1 MKHLTK
7 SETKMP
13 RDAKSIELANQKA
26 AYIGELLKD
35 DPKLTLLAVRKKVQD
50 KFHSMLNFK
59 RAREAFIAAGGK
71 VRAKHSSKRRR
82 KNAAGAS
89 EALPKR
95 GPGRPPNTERRKPGR
110 RAADKSNAETVGN
123 LGRLGTHL
131 VVITT
136 EGQPLLRDF
145 PKRDEAVAFIE
156 KQLSVGTP
164 PGAVAH
170 YERQLVKVNLSI
182 NV

>member
-1 MKHLTK
+1 MA
-7 SETKMP
+7 

-35 DPKLTLLAVRKKVQD
+35 DPKMTLLAVRKKVQE

-82 KNAAGAS
+82 KNAASAS

-95 GPGRPPNTERRKPGR
+95 GPGRPPKNAQTPRGPGR
-110 RAADKSNAETVGN
+110 RTEDKLAAQSTAALRKFGP
-123 LGRLGTHL
+123 HL
-131 VVITT
+131 VLVNANNQPQVHTFAT
-136 EGQPLLRDF
+136 KLEASGFVSQQLCEGVPVTNLASYSRDSL
-145 PKRDEAVAFIE
+145 AVR
-156 KQLSVGTP
+156 LDV
-164 PGAVAH
+164 
-170 YERQLVKVNLSI
+170 
-182 NV
+182 